1 MVNLTRASREL
12 FSRTPDERFQSLDEL
27 RTHCH
32 NERQFSTERWQVPQ
46 TMLPR
51 ADSDTVVLTL
61 GDDESCRL
69 NDWSFGQLC
78 RMSGISKDTI
88 VQLSPAT
95 ASLALRETL
104 PSAEKPIQILTA
116 GQTVRSMHGVSYTR
130 LWNADLLNV
139 VANYAT
145 DFQLPPAGFNGA
157 TGLYCGE
164 QDLFAFL
171 IDPEGWVEID
181 DQAFAPGFFVWNSE
195 VGRRTLG
202 IQTFWFQAICQ
213 NHIVWDATEV
223 VEFTR
228 KHTASVQDGLIEI
241 GRMIERLVAQRDAR
255 RDGFFKVIRSA
266 MAAQLGQDGDEV
278 LKSLLSHGIPRGLGK
293 EAIELTR
300 TQSRFTVFALVDAL
314 TRLTQRVQF
323 AGDRVELDH
332 KAAALLALAA

>member
-1 MVNLTRASREL
+1 
-12 FSRTPDERFQSLDEL
+12 
-27 RTHCH
+27 
-32 NERQFSTERWQVPQ
+32 
-46 TMLPR
+46 MLPR

-61 GDDESCRL
+61 GDDEQCRL

-88 VQLSPAT
+88 GQLSPET

-104 PSAEKPIQILTA
+104 ARGRKADSDSDGRLKPFA
-116 GQTVRSMHGVSYTR
+116 RCMACRTR
-130 LWNADLLNV
+130 VCGTRTCSTSLRNTQPTFSRLR
-139 VANYAT
+139 
-145 DFQLPPAGFNGA
+145 AGFNGA

-266 MAAQLGQDGDEV
+266 MSAQLGQDADEV
-278 LKSLLSHGIPRGLGK
+278 LKSLLDHGIPRGLSK
-293 EAIELTR
+293 EAVELTK
-300 TQSRFTVFALVDAL
+300 TQGRFTVFALVDAL

>member
-12 FSRTPDERFQSLDEL
+12 FRRSPDERFQSLDEL
-27 RTHCH
+27 RAHCR
-32 NERQFSTERWQVPQ
+32 NEKQFSSELWQLPQ
-46 TMLPR
+46 TMQPR
-51 ADSDTVVLTL
+51 SDGDTVLLTL
-61 GDDESCRL
+61 GDGEKCLL

-88 VQLSPAT
+88 GQLSPET

-104 PSAEKPIQILTA
+104 PAADKPIQILTA
-116 GQTVRSMHGVSYTR
+116 GPTIRSLHGVSYTR
-130 LWNADLLNV
+130 LWNTNLLSV
-139 VANYAT
+139 VADYAN
-145 DFQLPPAGFNGA
+145 DFQPPPAGFNGA

-171 IDPEGWVEID
+171 IDPQGWVEID

-213 NHIVWDATEV
+213 NHIVWDATNV

-228 KHTASVQDGLIEI
+228 KHTASVQDGLLEV
-241 GRMIERLVAQRDAR
+241 GRMIERLVAQRDSR
-255 RDGFFKVIRSA
+255 RDGFFKMISSA
-266 MAAQLGQDGDEV
+266 MSARIGSDADEA
-278 LKSLLSHGIPRGLGK
+278 LKAILEHGIPRGLAK
-293 EAIELTR
+293 EAVDLA
-300 TQSRFTVFALVDAL
+300 QGRFTVFAMVDAL

-323 AGDRVELDH
+323 AGDRAELDQ